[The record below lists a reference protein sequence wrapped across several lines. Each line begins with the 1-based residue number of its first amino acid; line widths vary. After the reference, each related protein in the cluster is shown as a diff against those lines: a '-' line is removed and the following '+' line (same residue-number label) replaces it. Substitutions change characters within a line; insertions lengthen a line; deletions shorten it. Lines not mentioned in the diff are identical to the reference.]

1 MVTNAVK
8 WATEKGLVR
17 TNPVHGAKEY
27 RVAVFEKFNNK
38 ERDRTATSATVGAEV
53 QDPLYISR
61 FIVDIFQSHDRFT
74 RYISIND
81 KKIYDIYIYIYIQMI
96 IYIYDIHMCVFVAPG
111 TCWVQIDW
119 QDASAIF
126 TDAPHLTNERAMMQH
141 DLDEPVT
148 FAIHPITHFLFYF
161 RPAISPGHRQGS
173 TNPGCGVA
181 PAQLPGATKRDMF
194 PVLQQGQCPCS
205 S

>member
-81 KKIYDIYIYIYIQMI
+81 KKIYDIYIYIQMI
-96 IYIYDIHMCVFVAPG
+96 IYIYI
-111 TCWVQIDW
+111 
-119 QDASAIF
+119 
-126 TDAPHLTNERAMMQH
+126 
-141 DLDEPVT
+141 
-148 FAIHPITHFLFYF
+148 
-161 RPAISPGHRQGS
+161 
-173 TNPGCGVA
+173 
-181 PAQLPGATKRDMF
+181 
-194 PVLQQGQCPCS
+194 
-205 S
+205 

>member
-81 KKIYDIYIYIYIQMI
+81 KKIYDIYIYIQMI
-96 IYIYDIHMCVFVAPG
+96 IYIYMIYTCVCLLLQAHAG
-111 TCWVQIDW
+111 
-119 QDASAIF
+119 SK
-126 TDAPHLTNERAMMQH
+126 LTGRM
-141 DLDEPVT
+141 P
-148 FAIHPITHFLFYF
+148 
-161 RPAISPGHRQGS
+161 
-173 TNPGCGVA
+173 
-181 PAQLPGATKRDMF
+181 LPFSLMPRT
-194 PVLQQGQCPCS
+194 
-205 S
+205 